1 MQRTLLI
8 WGAVLIAG
16 LAIVSVM
23 GYLYPYVS
31 KWDKQ
36 KVRIPSWTDKRR
48 PRILIRERFNF
59 GLASPIIASLFS
71 VIAFIIAVLSEP
83 MRELM
88 SGKPWFLDII
98 IILLL
103 AMMHFLAWF
112 VMTAVSYIIAITKVT
127 YLDKKYREELRA
139 DVTNR
144 TVFDVRNI
152 KK

>member
-31 KWDKQ
+31 KWDKK
-36 KVRIPSWTDKRR
+36 KVRIPSWTDTRR
-48 PRILIRERFNF
+48 PRVLIRERFNF
-59 GLASPIIASLFS
+59 GLVSPIIASIFS
-71 VIAFIIAVLSEP
+71 LTAFIIAAFSEP

-88 SGKPWFLDII
+88 SGKPWYLNVM

-103 AMMHFLAWF
+103 AFMHLLAWF
-112 VMTAVSYIIAITKVT
+112 VMTAISYAIAITKVT
-127 YLDKKYREELRA
+127 YLDKKYRETHRA
-139 DVTNR
+139 YVVNR
-144 TVFDVRNI
+144 TVFDVSKI
-152 KK
+152 K